1 MYQCSLAVGTYKE
14 ELVHNLEVGTA
25 IFREVALTALMVVV
39 QVIISP
45 ELETRNINWQ
55 FARSGATT
63 TTASLVSLAAA
74 EALVIITTAFIV

>member
-14 ELVHNLEVGTA
+14 ELVHNLEVGTPKS
-25 IFREVALTALMVVV
+25 RLTALMVVVV

-63 TTASLVSLAAA
+63 TASLVSRAAA
-74 EALVIITTAFIV
+74 AASVIITSAFIV

>member
-14 ELVHNLEVGTA
+14 ELVHNLEVGTVK
-25 IFREVALTALMVVV
+25 FREIPLTALMVV

-55 FARSGATT
+55 FARSGAATA
-63 TTASLVSLAAA
+63 ASLVSLAAA
-74 EALVIITTAFIV
+74 AMVIITAAFIV

>member
-14 ELVHNLEVGTA
+14 ELVHNLEVGTVKS
-25 IFREVALTALMVVV
+25 RLTALMMVV

-55 FARSGATT
+55 FARSGAA
-63 TTASLVSLAAA
+63 TASLVSRAAA
-74 EALVIITTAFIV
+74 ALVIITAAFIV

>member
-14 ELVHNLEVGTA
+14 ELVHNLEVGTQ
-25 IFREVALTALMVVV
+25 IVREVALTALMLVV

-63 TTASLVSLAAA
+63 TASLVSRAAA
-74 EALVIITTAFIV
+74 AALVTLTSAFIV

>member
-25 IFREVALTALMVVV
+25 IFREVPVDSSNGAAL

-63 TTASLVSLAAA
+63 AAIPVSRAAA
-74 EALVIITTAFIV
+74 ALVIITSAFIV

>member
-14 ELVHNLEVGTA
+14 ELVHNLEVGTVK
-25 IFREVALTALMVVV
+25 FRDVPFTALMVV

-55 FARSGATT
+55 FARSGAA
-63 TTASLVSLAAA
+63 TATSLVSLAAA
-74 EALVIITTAFIV
+74 AAIVIITAAFIV

>member
-14 ELVHNLEVGTA
+14 ELVHNLEVGTQ
-25 IFREVALTALMVVV
+25 IFREVALTDLMLMV

-55 FARSGATT
+55 FARSGATPA
-63 TTASLVSLAAA
+63 ASLVSLAAA
-74 EALVIITTAFIV
+74 AALVIITSAFIV

>member
-14 ELVHNLEVGTA
+14 ELVHNLEVGTVK
-25 IFREVALTALMVVV
+25 FREVALTALMMV

-55 FARSGATT
+55 FARSGAA
-63 TTASLVSLAAA
+63 TATSLVYLAAA
-74 EALVIITTAFIV
+74 AIVTITTAFIV

>member
-14 ELVHNLEVGTA
+14 ELVHNLEVGTV
-25 IFREVALTALMVVV
+25 IFREVALTALMLMV

-63 TTASLVSLAAA
+63 AISLVSLVAAA
-74 EALVIITTAFIV
+74 ALVTIASAFIL

>member
-14 ELVHNLEVGTA
+14 ELVHNLEVGTQ
-25 IFREVALTALMVVV
+25 IFREVPLTALMLVL

-63 TTASLVSLAAA
+63 ATSLVSRAAA
-74 EALVIITTAFIV
+74 AALVTITSAFIV